1 LGTTVI
7 SSKRRAWAEPGGY
20 VSRLSLCPERVID
33 QMHMVL
39 LASYVLAVGAM
50 SLLLRWYVGSVVD

>member
-1 LGTTVI
+1 
-7 SSKRRAWAEPGGY
+7 
-20 VSRLSLCPERVID
+20 
-33 QMHMVL
+33 MHMVL